1 VRSIPSRCNYRGQGP
16 SPASGLRS
24 AHVEGMQERLNRLE
38 SLVTTLVAQEH
49 LPDPAQPTVEH
60 GNGYSSH
67 ETIAYEAQSVPVAGT
82 QRGLG
87 VLKVNG
93 NSSVYR
99 GSTHWRDVMSEV
111 RRLTL
116 FKM

>member
-1 VRSIPSRCNYRGQGP
+1 
-16 SPASGLRS
+16 
-24 AHVEGMQERLNRLE
+24 MQERLNRLE

-49 LPDPAQPTVEH
+49 LPDQAQPTVEH
-60 GNGYSSH
+60 GNGSSSH
-67 ETIAYEAQSVPVAGT
+67 EAIAREAQSAPIAGI
-82 QRGLG
+82 QLGLG

-111 RRLTL
+111 RRLML
-116 FKM
+116 FKT